1 MEYASLQDAHITVI
15 TATYN
20 SARFL
25 EQCLVSL
32 HAAYEMVPRK
42 YRIAHLVVDG
52 YSTDATRDIVQ
63 RLSPS
68 STVVLREKG
77 GIYDA
82 LNHGVSLVQSP
93 YVMYLHSD
101 DELDAGF
108 LAEMLKVIEKHNW
121 REDILPYGRVDYIDS
136 ESIHLFSRNPP
147 VYFEEIHKLFTLI
160 IHPNGI
166 YPSKT
171 EKNHPF
177 DTTIGLHADTIHISK
192 ITKRLKLI
200 RVSHSIYRFRLS
212 SSSSSVMKPKKTLS
226 LQGKILAR
234 IYLQVFFET
243 HLFKRLILK
252 LSTGKS
258 YWDIA

>member
-1 MEYASLQDAHITVI
+1 MEYAPLQDAHITVI

-25 EQCLVSL
+25 ERCLVSL

-63 RLSPS
+63 RLSPT

-82 LNHGVSLVQSP
+82 LNYGVSLVQSP

-108 LAEMLKVIEKHNW
+108 LAEMLKVLEKHNW
-121 REDILPYGRVDYIDS
+121 REDILPYGKVDFIDE
-136 ESIHLFSRNPP
+136 ESKVLFSRRPP
-147 VYFEEIHKLFTLI
+147 VYIEAIQKHVPLI
-160 IHPNGI
+160 THPNGI
-166 YPSKT
+166 YPT
-171 EKNHPF
+171 AIEKICSF
-177 DTTIGLHADTIHISK
+177 STISGLGADQYHIEEIVK
-192 ITKRLKLI
+192 NLKLTRI
-200 RVSHSIYRFRLS
+200 NQAAYRFRLS
-212 SSSSSVMKPKKTLS
+212 TKSSTVTKPHKKRS
-226 LQGKILAR
+226 WKRMILAR
-234 IYLQVFFET
+234 VYLQLFFET
-243 HLFKRLILK
+243 HLVKRIFLK
-252 LSTGKS
+252 VFAGRS
-258 YWDIA
+258 YWVP